1 MRFSLQV
8 LVLASAIISAPAV
21 GAQTQ
26 QTDSTARTQ
35 QSNPA
40 PLYRARV
47 VSRTAKAV
55 NYRHRSGPTEV
66 DLRGTAL
73 FPEAK
78 GHATVNSKQGRI
90 EIKTKLQK
98 MPWATQFGLEYLT
111 YVLWAITPEGRSS
124 NLGELL
130 IDDEHESALYSTTDL
145 QTFGLIVTAEPY
157 FSVVRPSDVVVA
169 ENEIRPD
176 TAGTIEPIDA
186 RYELLPRGE
195 YTLSGRPS
203 ELRPAK
209 LDSKTPL
216 ELYEARNAVQIARL
230 EGADRHAA
238 DSFQKASDALEEAET
253 AFRRKQSKKVVA
265 QTAREAVQTAQ
276 DAILIADKRQQ
287 EEQQA
292 QERAAAA
299 QAQAQAQTETE
310 QRAHAEQQAQ
320 EAQRRQQQAEQQ
332 AAQTQAQAE
341 AEARQRAEAEQERQR
356 AQQQA
361 EQAQHQAQQ
370 AEQMRQQAEQEK
382 EKLREQ
388 LRQQLNAI
396 LQTRETARGLVVNMA
411 DVLFA
416 TGQYSL
422 RPEAREKL
430 AKLAGIVQAHPGLNL
445 QIEGHTDSVGSDEF
459 NRELSEKRANPVR
472 DYLISQGVMPG
483 AVTARGYG
491 KSQPIASNDTSDC
504 RQLNRRVEMIV
515 SGDIIGVPVQAS
527 TSTTP

>member
-1 MRFSLQV
+1 MRFSVQV
-8 LVLASAIISAPAV
+8 LVLASAIISAQAV
-21 GAQTQ
+21 GVQTQ
-26 QTDSTARTQ
+26 QTDSTAPTQ
-35 QSNPA
+35 QSSPA
-40 PLYRARV
+40 PLYRVRL

-78 GHATVNSKQGRI
+78 GHATVNSKRGRI

-98 MPWATQFGLEYLT
+98 MPWATQFGPEYLT

-203 ELRPAK
+203 ELRPTK

-230 EGADRHAA
+230 KGADRYAA

-265 QTAREAVQTAQ
+265 QAAREAVQTAQ

-287 EEQQA
+287 EERQA

-299 QAQAQAQTETE
+299 QA
-310 QRAHAEQQAQ
+310 EQQAQ
-320 EAQRRQQQAEQQ
+320 EAQHRQEQAEQQ
-332 AAQTQAQAE
+332 AAQTHAQVEAEALQRAQAE
-341 AEARQRAEAEQERQR
+341 QQRQQ

-382 EKLREQ
+382 EQLRKQLRE
-388 LRQQLNAI
+388 QLNAI

-430 AKLAGIVQAHPGLNL
+430 AKLAGIVQAHSGLNL

-459 NRELSEKRANPVR
+459 NRELSEKRANAVR

-491 KSQPIASNDTSDC
+491 KSQPIASNDTSEG

-527 TSTTP
+527 TSTRP